1 MKTYINKHGDYV
13 IKNVNIDDVF
23 NLDNNLLHIIVKL
36 LKKIRQHSKGILV
49 EENIS
54 QEEII
59 KPIQEAFE
67 EVIKMRE
74 DVDYCFNQEATQQKL
89 EEAFNLLSKEFFC
102 LWI

>member
-23 NLDNNLLHIIVKL
+23 NLDDNLLHIIVKL
-36 LKKIRQHSKGILV
+36 LTEFRKHSLCG
-49 EENIS
+49 EEK
-54 QEEII
+54 II
-59 KPIQEAFE
+59 KPMQEAFE
-67 EVIKMRE
+67 KVIEMRE

-89 EEAFNLLSKEFFC
+89 EEAFNLLSKDFFA